1 VSEGRLERLFEVRA
15 RGSTLRTEFVAGTST
30 FLTMAYIIF
39 VQPAVL
45 SGSMFHTDTG
55 LDFGAVMTATCL
67 AAAFATA
74 LMGLWAKTPIALAP
88 GMGQN
93 FLFALTLVPAVA
105 AAGIPNAAGT
115 ALGVVF
121 LAGLLFLAVS
131 ATDLRHRLVE
141 AISPSMRAGI
151 AVGIGLFIAF
161 VGLQNGGVI
170 AKDAA
175 TGVALTRNWLSPEMA
190 VFFTGLGVTGALL
203 ARGHSGAILA
213 GIGSATVLALVLRL
227 VLAEP
232 PEVALPTPLVGLP
245 PARTAWLAMDL
256 RGALSLSMLPF
267 VLLFLLT
274 DFFDTTGT
282 LVGVTEAAGLTE
294 KGILPSPQRAYL
306 TDATATVFG
315 AALGTSTVTSY
326 IESAVGVHQGG
337 RTGLTSVVTAACFLL
352 ALFFSP
358 LVALVGSYP
367 PITASALVVVGALF
381 LRGVSRIEWSDPTEA
396 LPAFL
401 IAIGIPLSY
410 SISDGLALGFAVHP
424 VFKLLSGRAR
434 ELRWENL
441 ALSGTMLLYLL
452 ALRSG

>member
-1 VSEGRLERLFEVRA
+1 VGEDRLERLFELRA
-15 RGSTLRTEFVAGTST
+15 RGSSLRTEFVAGTST
-30 FLTMAYIIF
+30 FLTMSYIIF

-45 SGSMFHTDTG
+45 SGAMFERETG
-55 LDFGAVMTATCL
+55 LEFGAVMTATCL

-93 FLFALTLVPAVA
+93 FLFALALVPAVA
-105 AAGIPNAAGT
+105 AAGIPNPAGT

-131 ATDLRHRLVE
+131 ATPLRYRLLE

-161 VGLQNGGVI
+161 IGLQNGGVI
-170 AKDAA
+170 AKSAA
-175 TGVALTRNWLSPEMA
+175 TGVALARHWLSPDLA
-190 VFFTGLGVTGALL
+190 VFFTGLTVTGSLL
-203 ARGHSGAILA
+203 ARGRSAAVLA
-213 GIGSATVLALVLRL
+213 GIGSATALALVLSL

-232 PEVALPTPLVGLP
+232 PPVALPTRLVDLP
-245 PARTAWLAMDL
+245 PAATAWLAMDL
-256 RGALSLSMLPF
+256 RGALSLAMLPF
-267 VLLFLLT
+267 VLLFLIT

-282 LVGVTEAAGLTE
+282 LVGVSEAAGLTE
-294 KGILPSPQRAYL
+294 KGILPWPQRAYL

-315 AALGTSTVTSY
+315 AALGTSTVTCF

-337 RTGLTSVVTAACFLL
+337 RTGLTSLVTAACFLL

-381 LRGVSRIEWSDPTEA
+381 LRGVSRIDWSDPTEA

-410 SISDGLALGFAVHP
+410 SISDGLALGFAIYP
-424 VFKLLSGRAR
+424 VFKLLGGRAR
-434 ELRWENL
+434 ELRWESL
-441 ALSGTMLLYLL
+441 VLSATMLLYLL
-452 ALRSG
+452 GLRSG

>member
-1 VSEGRLERLFEVRA
+1 MSEGRLERLFEVRA
-15 RGSTLRTEFVAGTST
+15 RGSTLRTEFVAGVST

-105 AAGIPNAAGT
+105 AAGIPNPAGT

-131 ATDLRHRLVE
+131 GTSLRHRLVE

-161 VGLQNGGVI
+161 IGLQNGGVV

-175 TGVALTRNWLSPEMA
+175 TGVALAHNWLSPEMA

-203 ARGHSGAILA
+203 TRGHSAAILV
-213 GIGSATVLALVLRL
+213 GIGAATAVALTLRL

-232 PEVALPTPLVGLP
+232 PEVALPTSLVALP
-245 PARTAWLAMDL
+245 PAPSAWLAMDL
-256 RGALSLSMLPF
+256 GGAFSLAMLPF

-306 TDATATVFG
+306 TDAAATVFG
-315 AALGTSTVTSY
+315 ATLGTSTVTSF

-358 LVALVGSYP
+358 LVGLVGSYP
-367 PITASALVVVGALF
+367 PITAPALVVVGALF
-381 LRGVSRIEWSDPTEA
+381 LRGVSRIAWSDPSEA

-410 SISDGLALGFAVHP
+410 SISDGLALGLAVHP
-424 VFKLLSGRAR
+424 VFKLLSGRVR
-434 ELRWENL
+434 ELRWESL
-441 ALSGTMLLYLL
+441 VLSATMFLYLL
-452 ALRSG
+452 VLRSA